1 MCIYTVGSLW
11 GPWRSSLI
19 IEVCIYVTLLTIE
32 TMWLSRLVFIITTES
47 LDHLINDVTIV
58 MRKHNIIPFQT
69 Y

>member
-11 GPWRSSLI
+11 GAWTSILTI
-19 IEVCIYVTLLTIE
+19 KVCIYVTLLTIE
-32 TMWLSRLVFIITTES
+32 TMWLSQLVFIITTES